1 MKTLVMEPM
10 PDLFWKEIRKKGW
23 DSCFTEI
30 VTSNDKIKI
39 IIIRTKTDFNK
50 DKFVEFPNLKMI
62 IRAGS
67 GFDNIDIIEAKKRKV
82 IVCNTP
88 EANAFS
94 AYEQTL
100 SFIFALIKQHQICK
114 DRVLKG
120 NWEKDFMSN
129 WEISDLRVLVVGV
142 GRVGTRVADTLKYLG
157 AQVKGVDPYLTISEW
172 KQKNIESIIYK
183 EGLEWCNLLTYHCP
197 FTDKTENYFDGKV
210 LETLKNPIWL
220 INTSRG
226 KVVNESVVE
235 KGILNG
241 NIIGFASD
249 VFAKEPWKVMKFAN
263 NNNVILSPHI
273 GAHTKKAKI
282 RLSLETLDVWS
293 DYVNKHQV
301 NNEVDSRFYSISNK

>member
-1 MKTLVMEPM
+1 MKTLVLEPM
-10 PDLFWKEIRKKGW
+10 PNLFWEEIQKKGW
-23 DSCFTEI
+23 DSYFTEI
-30 VTSNDKIKI
+30 VTSHDEIEI

-50 DKFVEFPNLKMI
+50 NRFTEFPNLKMI

-67 GFDNIDIIEAKKRKV
+67 GFDNIDIIEAKKKNV

-114 DRVLKG
+114 DLVQKN
-120 NWEKDFMSN
+120 NWEKDFMPN
-129 WEISDLRVLVVGV
+129 WEISDLKVLVVGV
-142 GRVGTRVADTLKYLG
+142 GRVGTRVAHTLQYLG
-157 AQVKGVDPYLTISEW
+157 AQVRGVDPYLSISEW
-172 KQKNIESIIYK
+172 KQKNIESLIYK

-197 FTDKTENYFDGKV
+197 LTDKTENYFDEKV
-210 LETLKNPIWL
+210 LDTLKNPIWL
-220 INTSRG
+220 VNTSRG

-241 NIIGFASD
+241 NIIGFAAD
-249 VFAKEPWKVMKFAN
+249 VFSEEPWKVKKFAN
-263 NNNVILSPHI
+263 NLNVILSPHV
-273 GAHTKKAKI
+273 GAYTKKAKI

-293 DYVNKHQV
+293 DYVNKHEIS
-301 NNEVDSRFYSISNK
+301 NEVDPRYYSIFKQ

>member
-10 PDLFWKEIRKKGW
+10 PDLFWEELRKRGW
-23 DSCFTEI
+23 SSFFTESLD
-30 VTSNDKIKI
+30 SNDVIEI
-39 IIIRTKTDFNK
+39 IIIRTRTNFNK
-50 DKFVEFPNLKMI
+50 DKFTEFPNLKMI

-100 SFIFALIKQHQICK
+100 SFIFALIKQHQFCK
-114 DRVLKG
+114 DQVVKG
-120 NWEKDFMSN
+120 NWKKDFIPN
-129 WEISDLRVLVVGV
+129 LEISDLKVLVVGV

-157 AQVKGVDPYLTISEW
+157 AQVRGVDPYLSISER
-172 KQKNIESIIYK
+172 KQKQIEFLLYK
-183 EGLEWCNLLTYHCP
+183 EGIKWCNLLTYHCP
-197 FTDKTENYFDGKV
+197 LTDETENYFNERV
-210 LETLKNPIWL
+210 LGSLKDPIWL
-220 INTSRG
+220 VNTSRG

-235 KGILNG
+235 KGLLNEF
-241 NIIGFASD
+241 IIGFASD
-249 VFAKEPWKVMKFAN
+249 VFADEPWKVKKFAN
-263 NNNVILSPHI
+263 NLNVILSPHI
-273 GAHTKKAKI
+273 GAHTKKAKM

-301 NNEVDSRFYSISNK
+301 STEVSFQL

>member
-10 PDLFWKEIRKKGW
+10 PDLFWEEIRKKGW
-23 DSCFTEI
+23 NSFFTDS
-30 VTSNDKIKI
+30 VDSNEKIEI
-39 IIIRTKTDFNK
+39 IIIRTKTNFNK
-50 DKFVEFPNLKMI
+50 DRFVEFPNLKMI

-67 GFDNIDIIEAKKRKV
+67 GFDNIDIIEAKKRNV

-120 NWEKDFMSN
+120 NWKKDFMPN
-129 WEISDLRVLVVGV
+129 WEISDLRVLIIGV

-157 AQVKGVDPYLTISEW
+157 AQVKGVDPYLSISEW
-172 KQKNIESIIYK
+172 KQKNIESLIYK
-183 EGLEWCNLLTYHCP
+183 EGIEWCDLLTYHCP
-197 FTDKTENYFDGKV
+197 LTGETENYFNGKV
-210 LETLKNPIWL
+210 LNTLINPIWL
-220 INTSRG
+220 VNTSRG

-241 NIIGFASD
+241 DIIGFASD
-249 VFAKEPWKVMKFAN
+249 VFSKEPWKVKKFAKKL
-263 NNNVILSPHI
+263 NVILSPHI
-273 GAHTKKAKI
+273 GAYTKKAKI

-293 DYVNKHQV
+293 DYVNQHQIST
-301 NNEVDSRFYSISNK
+301 EVGSRY